1 MDNVHIDAQQVDHL
15 LIIKAFA
22 DDLNL
27 VETINGLVST
37 EMEVKPGPIV
47 LGLVLDTL
55 SGRTPLYRLVDFYEG
70 RDTQLLLGEQVPTCM
85 FNDDTVGRV
94 LDLLYETGTQRIFSE
109 LSMRAVRNHQ
119 ISTRAVHFDTTSV
132 NP

>member
-1 MDNVHIDAQQVDHL
+1 MSAKTHNPNFSVLSTPECASDLMDNVHIDAQQVDHL

-37 EMEVKPGPIV
+37 EMEVKPGLIV

-70 RDTQLLLGEQVPTCM
+70 RDTQLLLGEQVATRM
-85 FNDDTVGRV
+85 FNDDTGP
-94 LDLLYETGTQRIFSE
+94 IKK
-109 LSMRAVRNHQ
+109 
-119 ISTRAVHFDTTSV
+119 
-132 NP
+132 